1 MVTGRTTHRGIAAL
15 TALAAVTI
23 LPGAVGVASADSV
36 HRYRTGEGATAT
48 KGTSNSGRA
57 PRLKP
62 GLHTDSIKRGEQKY
76 YAVTLDDRTSAYFS
90 AVAAPRPGT
99 KVKDYGDKLT
109 LTVQASDG
117 TTCGAQARP
126 SFNGGGMAYP
136 IADYAS
142 RRIGTDRTECQ
153 KAGLYYLVISREG
166 SATSGADSWPLEID
180 YLDEPPL
187 RGTTPA
193 RPAQGSWST
202 TTPAPRTDAT
212 KRSARGGTGFNDA
225 GSVGTGVWKD
235 RITPGETRFYRV
247 PVDWGQRLNLSA
259 ELPNAP
265 SGASGVT
272 GASRSSGFLARMLG
286 LGVYNP
292 ARGAVGDLRFV
303 SYTGKPAAAKEFT
316 APVEYGNRFNPTDSV
331 SAMRF
336 AGWYYL
342 EVSLHPDAERYFP
355 KGVELTL
362 RVDVRGTA
370 KAGPGYAEP
379 TGTFSVT
386 PDDQETARKGQTE
399 QEAAKSGTL
408 MTVAY
413 AGIGTGVVLLA
424 GLGVWTL
431 MARRSLR
438 AGARV
443 AAGGAVPAVAP
454 GAAGTPG
461 AVGGP
466 GDQPSLPGQ
475 ETQSAQQ
482 ARQKPPFGPPQG
494 W

>member
-1 MVTGRTTHRGIAAL
+1 MVTGCTTHRGIAAL
-15 TALAAVTI
+15 TALAAVML

-36 HRYRTGEGATAT
+36 HGYRTGDGATAT
-48 KGTSNSGRA
+48 RGTSDSGHA
-57 PRLKP
+57 PQLKP

-90 AVAAPRPGT
+90 AVAAPRPGS

-109 LTVQASDG
+109 LTVQDSDG

-142 RRIGTDRTECQ
+142 RRIGVDRTECQ
-153 KAGLYYLVISREG
+153 KAGRYYLVISREG
-166 SATSGADSWPLEID
+166 AATSGSDRWPLEID
-180 YLDEPPL
+180 YLVEPPL
-187 RGTTPA
+187 RGGAPA
-193 RPAQGSWST
+193 RPGQGSWST
-202 TTPAPRTDAT
+202 ATPAPRTDAT

-225 GSVGTGVWKD
+225 GSVETGVWKD

-259 ELPNAP
+259 ELPNAA
-265 SGASGVT
+265 SGA
-272 GASRSSGFLARMLG
+272 SGFLARMLG

-316 APVEYGNRFNPTDSV
+316 APVEYGNRFNPTHSV

-355 KGVELTL
+355 KGAELTL
-362 RVDVRGTA
+362 RVDVRGIA
-370 KAGPGYAEP
+370 KAGPGYAKP
-379 TGTFSVT
+379 TGIFSVT
-386 PDDQETARKGQTE
+386 PDDRETAQKGQTAH
-399 QEAAKSGTL
+399 EAAKSGTL

-413 AGIGTGVVLLA
+413 TGIGTGVVLLA
-424 GLGVWTL
+424 GLGAWTL
-431 MARRSLR
+431 MARRAFR
-438 AGARV
+438 TGVRV

-454 GAAGTPG
+454 RAVGAPGAA
-461 AVGGP
+461 GGP

-475 ETQSAQQ
+475 ATQSAQQ